1 MPGPI
6 ARTQT
11 AVRVADFLATREG
24 KSHLASYGWAP
35 GMPIVMARSSEPL
48 NDVMAMVSI
57 HGQAVL
63 VAMLDP
69 RSDELR
75 MLHITTPQSA
85 LRVVAPS
92 PATVTIGEFFDR
104 LSSVTIAEF
113 RVKFW
118 QNTAVAHVVPSCH
131 AMQAPG
137 FAGKRYQLP
146 DPRQALA
153 SIGAE

>member
-1 MPGPI
+1 MPGRI

-48 NDVMAMVSI
+48 NDVMAMV
-57 HGQAVL
+57 
-63 VAMLDP
+63 AMLDP
-69 RSDELR
+69 RSVELL